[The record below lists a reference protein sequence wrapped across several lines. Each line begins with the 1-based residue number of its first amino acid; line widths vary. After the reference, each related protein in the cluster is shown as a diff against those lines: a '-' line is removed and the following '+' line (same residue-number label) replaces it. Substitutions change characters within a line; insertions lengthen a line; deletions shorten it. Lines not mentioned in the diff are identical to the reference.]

1 MGKKQERRPKKR
13 SAAQRAQSSTMRNG
27 NKENEQPV
35 PVATPAQQKPRDYKT
50 AFENS
55 QRRVRRMDVKEA
67 KHKSVVLDLKK
78 QLKAEQKARE
88 AAVRSLENAAK
99 RAAQIAAEREHRILV
114 VHEKLL
120 GAQRLTSDVQRENRA
135 LGKRVQRASGVL
147 QRAIARTKAKPF
159 TTQLMRRGM
168 YTIHARQMAREI
180 AGAGAA
186 REKVGPLMTKIAKIF
201 GVKIDKQRS
210 MSRRTVSRSILEGGI
225 AARMQLTHELSSNE
239 GVTISADSTSHRG
252 NNYESAKFQHRVPDY
267 QKNPHYIDPTSTPR
281 IRHAGVDS
289 TLDHSS
295 EKAVAGWKHRVES
308 NAKVYNESPLA
319 ARLGKHFTIRH
330 FLRTLKGMNG
340 DHASVEK
347 GTANGIGGWKHDEG
361 VNELGEDAL
370 VSMSIADLV
379 VYLQEWNAKKIANV
393 GGVAAWEALSPTEQ
407 AVHDKR
413 LMTEVVEAL
422 GQEEYDAL
430 GEADKRTLDLFIWA
444 GCCMHKDQN
453 SFSGGNTEMLSE
465 WERIGAP
472 APRLLVNKANS
483 IAIQR
488 LLEPG
493 AKIPD
498 TLTDLEQKALED
510 STRGGVKLCA
520 IAGAILKNKDSKKG
534 QGDKHTDFMTYRV
547 GKYHIR
553 FPDTSNTRFGS
564 YGLAA
569 AELIKYLDVYRELM
583 EVIEFSKTR
592 PGLTNIEKNLRD
604 ALGDMS
610 TLTELCAM
618 ILYQQI
624 ITHPYIRVVRGP
636 GAEATNAL
644 DLGPLHADVRKH
656 IEHIIENPDL
666 VISADIS
673 YLTASLDGQEWQD
686 PAAVEA
692 VIKLMPT
699 LPHLKD
705 IVVAFFRGALAT
717 WIRERQLAWMPPTN
731 DANEGALGQ
740 LRVILRNHPTLTL
753 HQFNAAVMFNQNNT
767 QDFMDAVFEMPDHLY
782 IMRLARAEDA
792 SGIEKKRKSELA
804 EFRIR
809 LSTMRKE
816 KEIAKRQ
823 KEIEDL
829 RILVK
834 VKLVS
839 TVAKIYAAGREANL
853 TVKMLHQQLDA
864 FRLRGVPDIK
874 SNSTYPRKADKQ
886 AALEC
891 ALKKFQIS
899 PESYPIPAAVLAKIS
914 NPVVRPETQIL
925 VDWAEG
931 EEIEME
937 E

>member
-55 QRRVRRMDVKEA
+55 QRKVRRMDVKEA

-186 REKVGPLMTKIAKIF
+186 REKVGPLMTKI
-201 GVKIDKQRS
+201 DKQRS

-225 AARMQLTHELSSNE
+225 AARMQLTHELSLNE

-361 VNELGEDAL
+361 VNELGQDAL

-413 LMTEVVEAL
+413 LMTEV
-422 GQEEYDAL
+422 
-430 GEADKRTLDLFIWA
+430 
-444 GCCMHKDQN
+444 DQN

-498 TLTDLEQKALED
+498 TLTDLEQKALGD

-547 GKYHIR
+547 GKYHIW

-624 ITHPYIRVVRGP
+624 ITHPYIRVLSRFLSVLARFFEKWDSVYAQDSYGSLSGWSACLLLAQERSPPSLFVWVTHSSGGCVAGSASFRQPSSVMSGFGVRNDQETISGFIRVLWSLATHRVLRELICWTMLHLESGGTLSHTGSSVP
-636 GAEATNAL
+636 QAAEPDPHRGLRAL
-644 DLGPLHADVRKH
+644 PSGGNVLA
-656 IEHIIENPDL
+656 PDL
-666 VISADIS
+666 VLSD
-673 YLTASLDGQEWQD
+673 
-686 PAAVEA
+686 
-692 VIKLMPT
+692 
-699 LPHLKD
+699 
-705 IVVAFFRGALAT
+705 LA
-717 WIRERQLAWMPPTN
+717 EHVYA
-731 DANEGALGQ
+731 
-740 LRVILRNHPTLTL
+740 LTL
-753 HQFNAAVMFNQNNT
+753 NCREIPRLLEMLGTGLSHAVN
-767 QDFMDAVFEMPDHLY
+767 
-782 IMRLARAEDA
+782 
-792 SGIEKKRKSELA
+792 
-804 EFRIR
+804 
-809 LSTMRKE
+809 
-816 KEIAKRQ
+816 
-823 KEIEDL
+823 
-829 RILVK
+829 
-834 VKLVS
+834 
-839 TVAKIYAAGREANL
+839 
-853 TVKMLHQQLDA
+853 
-864 FRLRGVPDIK
+864 
-874 SNSTYPRKADKQ
+874 
-886 AALEC
+886 
-891 ALKKFQIS
+891 
-899 PESYPIPAAVLAKIS
+899 
-914 NPVVRPETQIL
+914 
-925 VDWAEG
+925 
-931 EEIEME
+931 
-937 E
+937 